1 MKHLIHTPEGVR
13 DIFGRECDKKRYL
26 ERKIEKKFRGFG
38 YQSIETPSFEFFD
51 VFSKE
56 VGTIPSA
63 NLYKF
68 FDREGN
74 TLVLRPDFT
83 PSVARAAAMYFSEE
97 KDPLRLCYHGNVYR
111 NNSSYQGRLY
121 ECTQMGVE
129 FLNEDSPE
137 ADAEVIAL
145 VIQTMKEAGLSNYQV
160 TIGHVDYFDALAEEA
175 QLDEDVIAELKHL
188 LSIQNRFG
196 MQELI
201 EGLGLRRDL
210 QTALCTIPELFGN
223 VDVLDRAAECVRN
236 DKALSAIDHLKKIYS
251 ILEAYG
257 CERSVT
263 FDLGMITSYAYYTGI
278 ILSAYTF
285 GTGDAIIKGGR
296 YDDLLG
302 HFGKKAPAVG
312 FAVEIDSLLNALDRQ
327 NVQLPVADIKT
338 MILYPSYMEHVAIRM
353 ATDQRSKGLD
363 IACVRFEEDK
373 VLDHYRAYGSR
384 NQFGGII
391 YMRSPEEAYAIN
403 LGNNEVVKT
412 DISAYLDE

>member
-145 VIQTMKEAGLSNYQV
+145 QYFAPILVAMGTIERQPEQEAEAMELV
-160 TIGHVDYFDALAEEA
+160 RRHVHQFLLAYRPATPEA
-175 QLDEDVIAELKHL
+175 
-188 LSIQNRFG
+188 
-196 MQELI
+196 
-201 EGLGLRRDL
+201 
-210 QTALCTIPELFGN
+210 
-223 VDVLDRAAECVRN
+223 
-236 DKALSAIDHLKKIYS
+236 
-251 ILEAYG
+251 
-257 CERSVT
+257 
-263 FDLGMITSYAYYTGI
+263 
-278 ILSAYTF
+278 
-285 GTGDAIIKGGR
+285 
-296 YDDLLG
+296 
-302 HFGKKAPAVG
+302 
-312 FAVEIDSLLNALDRQ
+312 
-327 NVQLPVADIKT
+327 
-338 MILYPSYMEHVAIRM
+338 
-353 ATDQRSKGLD
+353 
-363 IACVRFEEDK
+363 
-373 VLDHYRAYGSR
+373 
-384 NQFGGII
+384 
-391 YMRSPEEAYAIN
+391 
-403 LGNNEVVKT
+403 
-412 DISAYLDE
+412 